1 MALKIMINDE
11 TIKEVKSVEEAKKY
25 ISREYMIEYETIEDL
40 KTIEALNDE
49 FIYLH
54 EELGFAL
61 FKIVKNDSSETNVKT
76 LKELKKEYNNNLEDI
91 RDFED
96 LKALACNFIRMV
108 TWKKV
113 KDLDYIS
120 KAYYHVHGKIIHDVL
135 KNGYD
140 EALKTIK
147 LDNLHKAYNI
157 NYLYEYYGLDYSSC
171 KEEIKEIKLS
181 IIG

>member
-1 MALKIMINDE
+1 MLKIINDNK
-11 TIKEVKSVEEAKKY
+11 TIKEVKTLEEAKKY
-25 ISREYMIEYETIEDL
+25 ISREYMIDYETIEGF

-61 FKIVKNDSSETNVKT
+61 FKIVIENESPETNVKT

-157 NYLYEYYGLDYSSC
+157 NYLYEYYGLDYKVC